1 MATTS
6 STALGSSLSVMASKH
21 LGSSLPLSA
30 FNRLGLNRDRTVKDR
45 TVGEAPTMTSP
56 MSTNV
61 VQESSLEPQTKD
73 YPTPLGSVRTLSGPV
88 AELMLK
94 LEHGRMSSG
103 GSVIVDPRY
112 KDGSRSEP
120 KVVKVKLVHAKDVA
134 ELQ

>member
-1 MATTS
+1 
-6 STALGSSLSVMASKH
+6 
-21 LGSSLPLSA
+21 
-30 FNRLGLNRDRTVKDR
+30 
-45 TVGEAPTMTSP
+45 

-120 KVVKVKLVHAKDVA
+120 KVVKVKLDHAKDVA